1 MINKTQKKKMK
12 THIDNLYARAMVATG
27 ALTLLASGAHADI
40 GADVEDLVDTAKT
53 GAETVLGAVVIVLGM
68 FILFKLVKRAAN
80 KV

>member
-1 MINKTQKKKMK
+1 VKTQL
-12 THIDNLYARAMVATG
+12 DNLYARAMVATG

-40 GADVEDLVDTAKT
+40 GDDVKDLVDTSKT
-53 GAETVLGAVVIVLGM
+53 AAETVLGAVVIILGM

>member
-1 MINKTQKKKMK
+1 
-12 THIDNLYARAMVATG
+12 MVATG
-27 ALTLLASGAHADI
+27 ALTLLASGAHAELS
-40 GADVEDLVDTAKT
+40 ADVETLVETAKT

>member
-1 MINKTQKKKMK
+1 MKTQI
-12 THIDNLYARAMVATG
+12 HNLYARAMVATG

-40 GADVEDLVDTAKT
+40 ATDVETLVETAKT

-68 FILFKLVKRAAN
+68 FILFKLVRKAAN